1 MPTGTPPASASPPNE
16 DRLKLSLQKL
26 CAEKGWQGV
35 CNFKSTQAKL
45 CPLPPL
51 SCCQFLRVAYE
62 CNSWPG
68 EHLLPWWSSQV
79 SICVAF
85 WFWPTSVN
93 HKLSLNLSL
102 SLHMTAPV
110 GCGKSNQEKEAM
122 LCRIPIDFFFP
133 GMSAEW
139 ITAQWKLAA
148 QFSFVVNKA

>member
-16 DRLKLSLQKL
+16 DRLELSLQKL

-35 CNFKSTQAKL
+35 CNFKPTQAKL

-102 SLHMTAPV
+102 HMTAHV

-122 LCRIPIDFFFP
+122 LCGIPIDFFFP

-148 QFSFVVNKA
+148 QFSLVENKA

>member
-16 DRLKLSLQKL
+16 DRLELSLQKL

-35 CNFKSTQAKL
+35 CNFKPTQAKL

-102 SLHMTAPV
+102 SVWLHVLDVVRVTRRRKQCFAE
-110 GCGKSNQEKEAM
+110 SQ
-122 LCRIPIDFFFP
+122 LIFFFP

-148 QFSFVVNKA
+148 QLSLVGNKA